1 MIPATERGFFM
12 RDTIDNVHKQLA
24 KVAGLHARVQASD
37 DRIGQ
42 SAGDRLA
49 KVDQM
54 LAELRPNVILDSD
67 AADEYMALVQ
77 ERGQLVTTQQATR
90 QKTGSQS

>member
-1 MIPATERGFFM
+1 M

-24 KVAGLHARVQASD
+24 KVAGLHARVQATD

-42 SAGDRLA
+42 SASERLA
-49 KVDQM
+49 KVDEM
-54 LAELRPNVILDSD
+54 LADLRPKVILDSD
-67 AADEYMALVQ
+67 AADEYMALVH

-90 QKTGSQS
+90 QETGSQS

>member
-1 MIPATERGFFM
+1 M

-24 KVAGLHARVQASD
+24 KVAGLHARVQATD

-42 SAGDRLA
+42 SASERLA
-49 KVDQM
+49 KVDEM
-54 LAELRPNVILDSD
+54 IADLRPKVILDSD
-67 AADEYMALVQ
+67 AADEYMALVH

-90 QKTGSQS
+90 QETGSQS

>member
-1 MIPATERGFFM
+1 M

-24 KVAGLHARVQASD
+24 KVAGLHARVQATD

-42 SAGDRLA
+42 SAGEHLA
-49 KVDQM
+49 KVDEM
-54 LAELRPNVILDSD
+54 IADLRPKVILDSD
-67 AADEYMALVQ
+67 AADEYMALVH

-90 QKTGSQS
+90 QETGSQS

>member
-1 MIPATERGFFM
+1 M

-24 KVAGLHARVQASD
+24 KVAGLHARVQATD

-42 SAGDRLA
+42 SVSERLA
-49 KVDQM
+49 KVDEM
-54 LAELRPNVILDSD
+54 LADLRPKVILDSD
-67 AADEYMALVQ
+67 AADEYMSLVH

>member
-1 MIPATERGFFM
+1 M

-24 KVAGLHARVQASD
+24 KVAGLHARVQATD
-37 DRIGQ
+37 ERIGQ
-42 SAGDRLA
+42 SAGERLT
-49 KVDQM
+49 KVDEM
-54 LAELRPNVILDSD
+54 LAELRPKVILDSD

-90 QKTGSQS
+90 QETGAQS

>member
-1 MIPATERGFFM
+1 MIPATEWGFFM

-24 KVAGLHARVQASD
+24 KVAGLHARVQATD

-42 SAGDRLA
+42 SASERLA
-49 KVDQM
+49 KVDEM
-54 LAELRPNVILDSD
+54 IADLRPKVILDSD
-67 AADEYMALVQ
+67 AADEYMALVH

-90 QKTGSQS
+90 QETGSQS

>member
-1 MIPATERGFFM
+1 M

-24 KVAGLHARVQASD
+24 KVAGLHARVQATD

-42 SAGDRLA
+42 SAGERLA
-49 KVDQM
+49 KVDEM
-54 LAELRPNVILDSD
+54 IADLRPKVILDSD
-67 AADEYMALVQ
+67 AADEYMALVH

-90 QKTGSQS
+90 QETGSQS